1 MRSKILPLLK
11 WFFIMLAGLLCMLAV
26 IIGGF
31 WWKYRSFVDAPG
43 LSVPEKVS
51 SQYPLAAKV
60 NPFIGTGGI
69 PWTCAYNFPG
79 VSLPFGMMRLS
90 PETAS
95 MLTNDTGLNTS
106 GYFYGDNKM
115 IGFSHTRLSG
125 TGAIDGGHFLV
136 QPVAITD
143 KLKENPSALMYHY
156 SHQNELAYPGYYS
169 IELPVEKI
177 KVELT
182 GTERVGI
189 HRYTFQEAE
198 NPGILLDITHALGNK
213 RSEDGSLHIRNNR
226 EIEGHVR
233 TFGSFA
239 GRYGGIKVYFAAKFS
254 SPSTMH
260 RVWIN
265 DEQMDQ
271 KASYQGDQLLSYFEF
286 DAQTVVL
293 KLAISHVSIENAREN
308 LKMEAGEK
316 SFDAISKEASQ
327 IWQDRLSSIEVF
339 GGTNEQQVNF
349 YTALYRSFQMPTV
362 FNDANGQYMG
372 FDKSVHQVD
381 GFRYFT
387 DMSIWDT
394 FRTVHPLYT
403 LIAPDDQQD
412 MIRSLVQMAR
422 QGGWLPRWPSG
433 NGYTNSM
440 LGSAA
445 DIVISEAYQ
454 KGIRDF
460 DVAFAYQNMK
470 EIALHSTPEGAAFS
484 GREGNDACL
493 AYGYCPADSMDEA
506 VSRSLEFAWSDHAI
520 GQLAGELGLKE
531 DAQMFQ
537 DLSMNYKNVWNP
549 ETQFF
554 HPRNA
559 NGEFVKDFEP
569 LMLTYVDNKE
579 KYTNDYVEGSAM
591 QWRWAPFFDAKG
603 LIGLFKSKAYFT
615 RELDAFFSKAD
626 PEIGHWYP
634 GSYYWHGNEPDI
646 HAPYL
651 FNYAGRP
658 DLTQKWVRWILDNK
672 YTNRYDGLDGN
683 DDGGT
688 LSAWYIFSSLGFY
701 PVAGTTTYQ
710 LGAPLF
716 ESATINLGHTQ
727 LEILAKNY
735 SPENI
740 YVKKVTLN
748 GLLLDRTWISHQE
761 IADGGQLVFE
771 MTNEPLNY

>member
-1 MRSKILPLLK
+1 
-11 WFFIMLAGLLCMLAV
+11 
-26 IIGGF
+26 
-31 WWKYRSFVDAPG
+31 
-43 LSVPEKVS
+43 
-51 SQYPLAAKV
+51 
-60 NPFIGTGGI
+60 
-69 PWTCAYNFPG
+69 
-79 VSLPFGMMRLS
+79 
-90 PETAS
+90 
-95 MLTNDTGLNTS
+95 
-106 GYFYGDNKM
+106 
-115 IGFSHTRLSG
+115 
-125 TGAIDGGHFLV
+125 
-136 QPVAITD
+136 
-143 KLKENPSALMYHY
+143 
-156 SHQNELAYPGYYS
+156 
-169 IELPVEKI
+169 
-177 KVELT
+177 
-182 GTERVGI
+182 
-189 HRYTFQEAE
+189 
-198 NPGILLDITHALGNK
+198 
-213 RSEDGSLHIRNNR
+213 
-226 EIEGHVR
+226 
-233 TFGSFA
+233 
-239 GRYGGIKVYFAAKFS
+239 
-254 SPSTMH
+254 
-260 RVWIN
+260 
-265 DEQMDQ
+265 MDQ

-433 NGYTNSM
+433 NGYTNSL